1 MLVKMFIDGVTIEV
15 EEAHVQEYKN
25 RGWKTE
31 NEANALQNAKEL
43 AEKQQKR
50 VFELMGMKK
59 EEQLALI
66 EELGGTD
73 DGRGT
78 AEERI
83 KLIIELE
90 KGL

>member
-1 MLVKMFIDGVTIEV
+1 MLAKMFIDGVTIEV

-25 RGWKTE
+25 RGRKTE
-31 NEANALQNAKEL
+31 NEANALENAKEL

>member
-1 MLVKMFIDGVTIEV
+1 MLVKMFIDGVSIEV
-15 EEAHVQEYKN
+15 EQAHVQEYKN
-25 RGWKTE
+25 RGWKTFD
-31 NEANALQNAKEL
+31 EANALQSAKEL

-50 VFELMGMKK
+50 VFELMAMKK

-66 EELGGTD
+66 EKLGGSD

-83 KLIIELE
+83 RLIIELE